1 MSNPSTETASLHSTQ
16 VRLEDLSLEAVHN
29 FQRLTQGETPDIRL
43 IETPVSWLTMGMA
56 VVGLAVGW
64 GYAGSKELIRFE
76 VLSLILLSIISLPLL
91 WLFAMGFRGFRDRLS
106 SRLPPG
112 LYLAKAHLLIVR
124 RGVLTCLPR
133 SRIRTMRTFS
143 DRATIFLLDDGTE
156 FDYEIVAYRAG
167 PIGQWLEMAQGVD
180 ADWPPEIF
188 GGARLAPERQA
199 QEIPKPPPE
208 RYSPALLPEG
218 QGMGSPPRR
227 FQISSLPADRY
238 QELRDLVRK
247 KRHGIRIPYGIS
259 DHRYSFTIAVV
270 LLLFPWIVAYDGD
283 IPSVILVAGSVSL
296 AILPILWM
304 WKDIDF
310 RYLSRLRPGVYLD
323 SRHLFVVY
331 PEDVIVVGL
340 RGLRIGRDVQEV
352 YAYSSGAEIELEA
365 GGCSFS
371 IWVATSNFVEV
382 LHAHLHSVAAKA
394 ESDERDAAGQEDPW
408 CGLASVQEDRVAAK
422 RARIRRTAKAMVL
435 IWLGFCLLN
444 LFAGQAFGYWM
455 QLRNY
460 DSWKRKDYFHAV
472 AEGTPEWFRSR
483 LEDRVWIGLQ
493 RNSTIPELIRF
504 LGWRGTVDHRADAQ
518 VQLRNTA
525 QAALNQM
532 RSSVDPRAQF
542 QYAWLSQI
550 AKTGEWRIG
559 VSVRDSVASWPV
571 ALLEGMDRSGIV
583 RDYDSAM
590 LSAMGMVLG
599 EEGCLTSPLPLQ
611 VLDPADNRIPLL
623 FLESI
628 PLDSTGASGE
638 SFRRWRVALP
648 DGRSLM
654 DLRLPV
660 DAWQMSQLRL
670 PPQESALG
678 EYLRSAMR
686 QNLNPRMDSAG
697 KAWKE
702 SGQ

>member
-1 MSNPSTETASLHSTQ
+1 MRDHRMPNPSTEPAALHSTQ
-16 VRLEDLSLEAVHN
+16 VRLQDLPLEVIHN
-29 FQRLTQGETPDIRL
+29 FLKLAQADPPGLRL
-43 IETPVSWLTMGMA
+43 IEKPMMWLGLTIGGGGLGIAGISISSKA
-56 VVGLAVGW
+56 VEW
-64 GYAGSKELIRFE
+64 FQFPW
-76 VLSLILLSIISLPLL
+76 LILLFMIIGGPLL
-91 WLFAMGFRGFRDRLS
+91 FLVIGIWAMIERARS
-106 SRLPPG
+106 PLPPG

-208 RYSPALLPEG
+208 RYSPAPLPEG

-227 FQISSLPADRY
+227 YRISSLPADRY

-352 YAYSSGAEIELEA
+352 YAYSSGAEVELEA
-365 GGCSFS
+365 GGCRFN

-382 LHAHLHSVAAKA
+382 LKAHLLSISGMTG
-394 ESDERDAAGQEDPW
+394 SDENNADGRADPRL
-408 CGLASVQEDRVAAK
+408 GLASAHEDAAAAK

-472 AEGTPEWFRSR
+472 ADGTPEWFRSR
-483 LEDRVWIGLQ
+483 LEDRVWRGLQ

-504 LGWRGTVDHRADAQ
+504 LGWRGTDDHRADAQ

-590 LSAMGMVLG
+590 LSAMGMVLC
-599 EEGCLTSPLPLQ
+599 EEGCLTSSLPLQ
-611 VLDPADNRIPLL
+611 VLDPLDNRIPLL
-623 FLESI
+623 FLESL
-628 PLDSTGASGE
+628 PLDSTGGAE
-638 SFRRWRVALP
+638 KSFVGGKSRC
-648 DGRSLM
+648 RSEA
-654 DLRLPV
+654 P
-660 DAWQMSQLRL
+660 
-670 PPQESALG
+670 
-678 EYLRSAMR
+678 
-686 QNLNPRMDSAG
+686 
-697 KAWKE
+697 
-702 SGQ
+702 